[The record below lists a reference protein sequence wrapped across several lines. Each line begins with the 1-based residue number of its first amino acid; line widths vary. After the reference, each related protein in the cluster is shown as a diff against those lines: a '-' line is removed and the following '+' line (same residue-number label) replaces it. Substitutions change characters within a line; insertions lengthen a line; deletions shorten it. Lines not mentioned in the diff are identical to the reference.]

1 MSDETIMM
9 EDGLQL
15 SYLGKNANISDVIPT
30 GHGFLASYVILRT
43 SNIQQTNK
51 QTNRLHHAID
61 ISRRDTPKIE
71 FPSPIDP
78 ALHGHIGRALASC
91 RLFCGELLTKSCT

>member
-30 GHGFLASYVILRT
+30 GHGLLASYVILRT

-51 QTNRLHHAID
+51 QTNKKTNKQTNKQA
-61 ISRRDTPKIE
+61 
-71 FPSPIDP
+71 
-78 ALHGHIGRALASC
+78 ASC
-91 RLFCGELLTKSCT
+91 Y

>member
-30 GHGFLASYVILRT
+30 GHGLLASYVILRT

-51 QTNRLHHAID
+51 QTNKQTGCIM
-61 ISRRDTPKIE
+61 
-71 FPSPIDP
+71 
-78 ALHGHIGRALASC
+78 
-91 RLFCGELLTKSCT
+91 LLTSVGETPQR